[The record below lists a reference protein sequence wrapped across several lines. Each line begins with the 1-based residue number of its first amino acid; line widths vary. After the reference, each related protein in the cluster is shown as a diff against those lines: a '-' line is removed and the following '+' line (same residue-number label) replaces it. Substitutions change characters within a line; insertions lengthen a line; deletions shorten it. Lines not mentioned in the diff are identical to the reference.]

1 MTRDARGKKNHTSA
15 EVGSQFQNSQLRRN
29 AQNVSF
35 SLPFYSRYPKFPRFF
50 FFFFLLVAATNPRAA
65 TNTWRKDKDFYQR
78 EMGNRLLT
86 LSHVESSVQAKGLKM
101 RECR

>member
-1 MTRDARGKKNHTSA
+1 MREAKKITPLQKWGASFRILSFGGMPKTFRS
-15 EVGSQFQNSQLRRN
+15 VFPSTQDIPSSQG
-29 AQNVSF
+29 
-35 SLPFYSRYPKFPRFF
+35 FF